1 LKKEI
6 INRGS
11 VPQFPQGTKM
21 ATKSISKQIFDDF
34 IEELFKNE
42 SIENHRVESL
52 KNLLNSGSV
61 NKDDLIKLLK
71 EEEKHE
77 NP

>member
-1 LKKEI
+1 
-6 INRGS
+6 
-11 VPQFPQGTKM
+11 M